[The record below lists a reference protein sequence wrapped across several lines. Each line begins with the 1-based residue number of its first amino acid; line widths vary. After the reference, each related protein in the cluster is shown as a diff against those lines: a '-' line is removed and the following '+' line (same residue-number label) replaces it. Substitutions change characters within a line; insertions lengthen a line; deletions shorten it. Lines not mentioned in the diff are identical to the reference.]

1 MKLARTCRGW
11 SAVLVMLASFP
22 SSAVSSGKHVCI
34 SADTGDPNSKGFLAS
49 AEGHY
54 RAQGYKVQIGGKLAD
69 CMAKASSGDTVLIVA
84 HGYPGGFKWA
94 EGGQIAVHEYNGFGD
109 GTGGLPNPHPL
120 PPPGVCVH
128 MVSCDSE
135 DDPDAEGNARKSVV
149 GSLIAGGRPAFGFPD
164 RVNFVVD
171 AKVNI
176 VNNDPAQARAAER
189 NLKAN
194 DQWLNN
200 PPANAP
206 GPPIPNQKSAAET
219 QLAGKPAFATKG
231 YQVTLTYKAPEGKP
245 AAQQGAFHYNPEIA
259 TVDSA
264 CGDVIVSPGLDLA
277 PGTAPA
283 IGGLGLSVVTLLLG
297 AAGAIAAAAW
307 RRRTGSGPADRDA
320 LYR

>member
-1 MKLARTCRGW
+1 MKLARACRSW
-11 SAVLVMLASFP
+11 SAVLVILLSFP

-49 AEGHY
+49 AEGYY
-54 RAQGYKVQIGGKLAD
+54 RSQGYKVQIGGALAV

-94 EGGQIAVHEYNGFGD
+94 EGGQIPVHEYNGFGA
-109 GTGGLPNPHPL
+109 GTGGQPNPHPL
-120 PPPGVCVH
+120 PPAGVRVH

-135 DDPDAEGNARKSVV
+135 DDPDDEGTARKSVV
-149 GSLIAGGRPAFGFPD
+149 GSLIAGGRLAFGFPD

-176 VNNDPAQARAAER
+176 VNNNPAQAKAAER
-189 NLKAN
+189 NLKVN

-206 GPPIPNQKSAAET
+206 GPPNPNQKSAAET

-231 YQVTLTYKAPEGKP
+231 YQVTLTYKAPEGKQT
-245 AAQQGAFHYNPEIA
+245 AQQGAFYYDPEIA

-264 CGDVIVSPGLDLA
+264 CGDVIVSPDLDL
-277 PGTAPA
+277 GQAPA

-297 AAGAIAAAAW
+297 ATGAIAAAAG
-307 RRRTGSGPADRDA
+307 RRRTGSGPADRET
-320 LYR
+320 